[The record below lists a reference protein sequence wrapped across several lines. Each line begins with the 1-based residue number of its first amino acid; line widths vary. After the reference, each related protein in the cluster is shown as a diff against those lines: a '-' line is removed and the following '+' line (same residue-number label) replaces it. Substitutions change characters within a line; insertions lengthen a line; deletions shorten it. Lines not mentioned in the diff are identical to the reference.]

1 MGADFDDSSSRSS
14 CDDDDPEAA
23 LHPDGDDNGNVAPL
37 FRLRRLPQGGQD
49 ADSALLPGEGHALSV
64 YVMMH
69 RYAELRPGREQ
80 QADGRA
86 GYGVSSWQPSV
97 RVPGKTTRR
106 LGI

>member
-1 MGADFDDSSSRSS
+1 MTSGSPDSNDMGADFDDTSSRSS

-37 FRLRRLPQGGQD
+37 FRLRRLPQGCQD

-69 RYAELRPGREQ
+69 RYA
-80 QADGRA
+80 
-86 GYGVSSWQPSV
+86 SSFVWN
-97 RVPGKTTRR
+97 
-106 LGI
+106 GITG